1 MILLYPSAE
10 LAGHGQG
17 GSPGVLPS
25 QMSPEG
31 EFLGWSL
38 PVPAFSS
45 PLQVYASWAQLRQS
59 GETLHVP

>member
-1 MILLYPSAE
+1 MILLYPLAE

-25 QMSPEG
+25 QMSPAG
-31 EFLGWSL
+31 ELLGWSL
-38 PVPAFSS
+38 PVPALPS

-59 GETLHVP
+59 GETLRVP